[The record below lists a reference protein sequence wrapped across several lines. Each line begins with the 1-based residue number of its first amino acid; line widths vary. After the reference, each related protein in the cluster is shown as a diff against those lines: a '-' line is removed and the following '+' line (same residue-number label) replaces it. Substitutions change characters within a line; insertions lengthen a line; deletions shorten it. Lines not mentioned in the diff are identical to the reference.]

1 MTEIYLIRHAQSV
14 GNIEKRLTGRVDYL
28 LTDEGKN
35 QVRKLTER
43 LKDIHFDVAYSSP
56 CVRAV
61 ETIKPLA
68 EINNIDITVD
78 DMLSEMYFG
87 IYDGFKWEEVNRI
100 DESISNN
107 RAQTNE
113 IAGIPN
119 QETTEEVKNR
129 MYNEILKIANENK
142 GKTILI
148 ASHGVAIEAF
158 LRKITGE
165 PFSIKKQEYSQK
177 NTSINVVQYD
187 EEKDK
192 FEIKLLNDL
201 NHLQYNINYEITR
214 N

>member
-1 MTEIYLIRHAQSV
+1 MTNIYLIRHAQSV
-14 GNIEKRLTGRVDYL
+14 GNIEKRLTGRVDYP

-35 QVRKLTER
+35 QVKKLTDR
-43 LKDIHFDVAYSSP
+43 LKNIHFDVAYSSP

-61 ETIKPLA
+61 ETIEPLA
-68 EINNIDITVD
+68 KLNNIDITIEEN
-78 DMLSEMYFG
+78 LSEMYFG

-119 QETTEEVKNR
+119 QETTEQVKNR
-129 MYNEILKIANENK
+129 MYNVISKIANENK
-142 GKTILI
+142 EKTILM

-165 PFSIKKQEYSQK
+165 PFAVKKQEYSQK
-177 NTSINVVQYD
+177 NTSINIIQYD
-187 EEKDK
+187 EEKNK

-201 NHLQYNINYEITR
+201 NHLQ
-214 N
+214 